1 MMNIEKMSIIKKMV
15 QPDNFLSNF
24 VIFGTL
30 MFLVMLIL
38 GLLDLTSNV
47 KKQIKIPV
55 HILLITI
62 GVSVVGFMSFS
73 MIAVAKNQDIGY
85 ISIDKNFELQDIKYD
100 DRNKID
106 FGIINLKSEAY
117 EVELPREI
125 HAKQGD
131 TLNINSNGNS
141 LIIDNDRN
149 KIYMKDYYD
158 TDKIMKL
165 ETK

>member
-1 MMNIEKMSIIKKMV
+1 
-15 QPDNFLSNF
+15 
-24 VIFGTL
+24 
-30 MFLVMLIL
+30 
-38 GLLDLTSNV
+38 
-47 KKQIKIPV
+47 
-55 HILLITI
+55 
-62 GVSVVGFMSFS
+62 
-73 MIAVAKNQDIGY
+73 MIAVAKSQDIGY
-85 ISIDKNFELQDIKYD
+85 LSIDKNFELQDIKYD

-106 FGIINLKSEAY
+106 FGIINLKSKAY

-165 ETK
+165 ETKC